1 MSVYKDK
8 RTGHWGY
15 NFMYKGGRYHRL
27 FPEAKTKDEVEGYEQ
42 IARAQL
48 RQRGYGIEEN
58 QYNDSLSEII
68 NDYNLYKETK
78 YTRPHEFDY
87 VINRFFKIT
96 GNKIADEITLNDLL
110 RYQNIRAKEVKASTV
125 NREMDCIKRMF
136 SLAKQ
141 NRKIRFNPCEGVE
154 DLRIENPPE
163 RFLTKDEE
171 IALLNVS
178 NPTMRSMIIVAI
190 YTGMRTNEIL
200 SLRWSD
206 VFFNEGYLVARNTKN
221 GKPRRLPMVSK
232 VRDEISA
239 QPHLGEY
246 VFTSPKTM
254 TRYWDIKST
263 FARTVERAKIPHIT
277 FHKLRHTTA
286 SRLNALGVDI
296 VTIQRILDHCDLNIT
311 RLYTHTFDDSIINA
325 FNKLNEY

>member
-1 MSVYKDK
+1 
-8 RTGHWGY
+8 
-15 NFMYKGGRYHRL
+15 MYKGGRYHRL

-58 QYNDSLSEII
+58 QYNASLSEII

-78 YTRPHEFDY
+78 YTRPYEFDY
-87 VINRFFKIT
+87 VINCFFKIT

-141 NRKIRFNPCEGVE
+141 NRKIRFNPCDDVE

-171 IALLNVS
+171 IELLKVS

-200 SLRWSD
+200 SLKWQD
-206 VFFNEGYLVARNTKN
+206 VFFNEAYLIALNTKN
-221 GKPRRLPMVSK
+221 NSPRKLPIMSK
-232 VRDEISA
+232 VRETLLS
-239 QPHLGEY
+239 LERLSEY
-246 VFTSPKTM
+246 VFTSPETL
-254 TRYWDIKST
+254 TRYKDIKTT
-263 FARTVERAKIPHIT
+263 FARTVRRAGIPHIT

-286 SRLNALGVDI
+286 SRLNELGVDI
-296 VTIQRILDHCDLNIT
+296 IVIQRILDHSDLNIT
-311 RLYTHTFDDSIINA
+311 KQYTHTFDDSIINA